1 MESEKTIRFF
11 LLKPGGRLTGNHCV
25 ATVYALYIFYQYVCI
40 CSIFHK
46 NHCFVSACCTEN
58 RLVGWK
64 GGNGES
70 CWGQGQLLRQEGT
83 DVGSRAGI
91 WWRQKK
97 LLPGTFNLCFS
108 NWVQG
113 LIPETVLEC
122 VMEKMSER
130 GFYSLI
136 YSIPWF
142 LQICTSRPRDEMRAI
157 RAASKSPTPSP
168 LPPSTQPYGRTRTLT
183 RTHPTF
189 STTPPAGAECWQHAG
204 PCRQ

>member
-1 MESEKTIRFF
+1 MGKANKRLSGKNLYTKQGDDKLLIQENGYLLVERADSRGWRGGGREKMESEKTIRFF

-64 GGNGES
+64 GRNGES

-97 LLPGTFNLCFS
+97 LLSGTFNLCFS
-108 NWVQG
+108 NRVQG
-113 LIPETVLEC
+113 LIPETVLEG

-130 GFYSLI
+130 GFICLFTQSLDF
-136 YSIPWF
+136 Y
-142 LQICTSRPRDEMRAI
+142 R
-157 RAASKSPTPSP
+157 
-168 LPPSTQPYGRTRTLT
+168 
-183 RTHPTF
+183 
-189 STTPPAGAECWQHAG
+189 
-204 PCRQ
+204 